1 MRSVLIVSY
10 GGKIMVKSLE
20 RNSWSLLGLP
30 FDAVTM
36 QEAVNQ
42 VNDAIINQQRC
53 FLSTPNLNFAIAC
66 QQDVEFYQSVVDSD
80 LSIADG
86 MPLIWIAKLLGVPI
100 KERVAGSSLFEQLYS
115 TPRTEKIKVFF
126 FGGEKG
132 IAERALEQL
141 NVNSVGMMGCGFYDP
156 GFVSIDDM
164 STPDVIDKINATQPD
179 FLVIALGAKKGQ
191 AWIQHNRHQL
201 NASVISHLGAVIN
214 FVAGSIERAPELWQR
229 LGMEWLWRIRQ
240 EPSLWRRYFFDGLA
254 LVKVLLL
261 KVFPLAIYD
270 RLLKHAADYQ
280 LPIELS
286 LHKTD
291 ITLVNLGGSGHYANL
306 EKIQL
311 MFLEVLEQDSQ
322 DGVEL
327 NCAKL
332 RYIDSAFIASLL
344 LFQRD
349 LNEQG
354 RQVNLSKLPCRI
366 KRLLKLNNML
376 NRFKHR

>member
-1 MRSVLIVSY
+1 MVSY
-10 GGKIMVKSLE
+10 GDKIIKSLE

-53 FLSTPNLNFAIAC
+53 FLSTPNLNFVIAC

-86 MPLIWIAKLLGVPI
+86 MPLIWIAKLLGIPL

-126 FGGEKG
+126 FGGENG

-141 NVNSVGMMGCGFYDP
+141 NADSVGMIGCGFYDP

-164 STPDVIDKINATQPD
+164 SRPDVIDKINATQPD

-191 AWIQHNRHQL
+191 AWIQNNRHQL
-201 NASVISHLGAVIN
+201 NAPVISHLGAVIN
-214 FVAGSIERAPELWQR
+214 FVAGSIERAPKLWQR

-240 EPSLWRRYFFDGLA
+240 EPNLWRRYFGDGLSF
-254 LVKVLLL
+254 LKLLL
-261 KVFPLAIYD
+261 LNVIPLALYD
-270 RLLKHAADYQ
+270 RWLKRTLDYY
-280 LPIELS
+280 LS
-286 LHKTD
+286 VKLDVHQNNIMV
-291 ITLVNLGGSGHYANL
+291 ITMSGSIHYDNLAPVKQMLSEIL
-306 EKIQL
+306 Q
-311 MFLEVLEQDSQ
+311 QDSQ
-322 DGVEL
+322 DDVEL
-327 NCAKL
+327 NCTQIA
-332 RYIDSAFIASLL
+332 YIDAAFIAMLM
-344 LFQRD
+344 LFQRV
-349 LNEQG
+349 LNEQN
-354 RQVNLSKLPCRI
+354 RQLTLSYLPDRI
-366 KRLLKLNNML
+366 RRLLNLNNVL
-376 NRFKHR
+376 NRFKVS